1 MDEVHE
7 RSIDSDFLLIILR
20 DLIQSSRPDLRLI
33 LMSATV
39 NADTFAS
46 FFQSPGHAKPPNVHI
61 PGFTYPVE
69 TLYLED
75 ALELTGIEPH
85 QVVISCNHTA
95 ASAFCGPRG
104 TPLSE

>member
-1 MDEVHE
+1 M
-7 RSIDSDFLLIILR
+7 
-20 DLIQSSRPDLRLI
+20 
-33 LMSATV
+33 
-39 NADTFAS
+39 
-46 FFQSPGHAKPPNVHI
+46 HI

-95 ASAFCGPRG
+95 ASARFADRGTRLCRSNAARHPCWIVLVGVMLRG
-104 TPLSE
+104 TPAARSCWSRLLLLLMLRSR